1 MLIKNSA
8 EFPYP
13 TLKSVNLRNIEIVVL
28 DVPPKAMFNEN
39 VFGVDSTGRVIWQIQ
54 TVPHVRADSPYTN
67 IEIDEASIVA
77 YNFDGQA
84 LRLDAATGGVIA
96 KEFHK

>member
-1 MLIKNSA
+1 MLIKNSY

-13 TLKSVNLRNIEIVVL
+13 TLKSVNLKNIEIVVL
-28 DVPPKAMFNEN
+28 DVPTKAMFNEN

-67 IEIDEASIVA
+67 IEIHEANIVA

-84 LRLDAATGGVIA
+84 LTCG
-96 KEFHK
+96 